1 MIERT
6 LIKGACVLTMD
17 AKLGDFTQADAFVEG
32 GKIVQVGPGLKV
44 EDAKVINFHVNIT
57 ESR

>member
-1 MIERT
+1 MMERT

-17 AKLGDFTQADAFVEG
+17 VKLGDFAQADAFVVG

-57 ESR
+57 ENR